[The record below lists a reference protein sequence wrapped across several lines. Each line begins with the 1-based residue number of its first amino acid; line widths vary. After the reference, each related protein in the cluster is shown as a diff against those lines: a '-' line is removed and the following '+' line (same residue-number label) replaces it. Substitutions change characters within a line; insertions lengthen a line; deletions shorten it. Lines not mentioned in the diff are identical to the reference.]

1 MTPSDHAREMGKIG
15 AQKRRQYERERICA
29 VAREM
34 NAKAGRPDD
43 PRLYPPLILTK
54 GDRA

>member
-1 MTPSDHAREMGKIG
+1 MMDCSDAGRLG
-15 AQKRRQYERERICA
+15 AEKRRQYERERICA

-54 GDRA
+54 GDRL